1 MLNFQTALFL
11 EIFILKFQLRLIWC
25 DIYTFSFDQP
35 LVEEL
40 RRLFDKY
47 LVKILDFKQ
56 QNCKELISI
65 AQLNGVSSLCK
76 LFDSLGTV
84 ENGVSV
90 LILGIE

>member
-1 MLNFQTALFL
+1 MLDSFQDFNF
-11 EIFILKFQLRLIWC
+11 KFHLIACC
-25 DIYTFSFDQP
+25 DIQMFSFYQP

-40 RRLFDKY
+40 RRLFEKY

-84 ENGVSV
+84 ENGVSL
-90 LILGIE
+90 LILRTG